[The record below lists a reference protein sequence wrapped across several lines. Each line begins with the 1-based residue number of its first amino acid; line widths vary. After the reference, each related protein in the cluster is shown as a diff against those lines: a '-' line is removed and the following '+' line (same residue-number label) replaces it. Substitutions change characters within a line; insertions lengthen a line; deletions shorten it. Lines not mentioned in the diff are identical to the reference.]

1 MVLLI
6 VRIPDPR
13 TFRGSGGSV
22 DDNGDTTMNASEINL
37 TPASLD
43 TLLEYA
49 FDSGNWSY
57 RPYVSCGNV
66 TCTKAMRGNLYD
78 LVQKGL
84 IVIHDEGTRE

>member
-1 MVLLI
+1 
-6 VRIPDPR
+6 
-13 TFRGSGGSV
+13 
-22 DDNGDTTMNASEINL
+22 MNASEINL

-66 TCTKAMRGNLYD
+66 TCTKAMRGNLSD

-84 IVIHDEGTRE
+84 IVIHEEGTRESYITFTEAGAAVAKAHGCDDVEAC